1 MPGTGM
7 DKPQRILLSHGG
19 GGRKTEELIRHI
31 FQPYLN
37 DPLLASMDDSA
48 TIDNLVFTTDS
59 FVVHPHFFPG
69 GDIGKLAVS
78 GTVND
83 ITSMGAQPKY
93 LSISFI
99 LEEGFII
106 SELEKIL
113 KSVREAAHESGV
125 RIITADTKVV
135 EKGNCDG
142 VFINTSG
149 IGTPVIHPSP
159 CFNLIQPDDAI
170 IINGEIGLHG
180 ISVLLARGE
189 FRMEGKI
196 LSDVAP
202 LWPMIEKIKQYNIKF
217 MRDPTRGGLAQTLNE
232 IAFSANVGISLD
244 QHKLPLSPEVQNTC
258 DLLGFDPLEI
268 ANEGKMLII
277 CSDQD
282 KKKIRDVL
290 RSHPLGKKSQIIG
303 NITSSHR
310 KVVTLRTSLGT
321 ERIIMPPSGEILPRI
336 C

>member
-19 GGRKTEELIRHI
+19 GGHKTEELIRNV

-48 TIDNLVFTTDS
+48 IIDNIVFTTDS

-83 ITSMGAQPKY
+83 ITSMGAQPQY

-99 LEEGFII
+99 LEEGYKI
-106 SELEKIL
+106 SDLKKIL
-113 KSVREAAHESGV
+113 ESIREAAHESGV
-125 RIITADTKVV
+125 RIVTADTKVV
-135 EKGNCDG
+135 EKKSCDG

-149 IGTPVIHPSP
+149 IGNVVIQPPPS
-159 CFNLIQPDDAI
+159 FNLIQPGDAI

-180 ISVLLARGE
+180 IAVLLARSE
-189 FRMEGKI
+189 FSMEGNI

-202 LWPMIEKIKQYNIKF
+202 LWSMIEKIKQYNIKF

-232 IAFSANVGISLD
+232 IALSADVGISLD
-244 QHKLPLSPEVQNTC
+244 QHELPISPEVQNTC

-282 KKKIRDVL
+282 KQNILDILK
-290 RSHPLGKKSQIIG
+290 SHPLGEKSQIIG
-303 NITSSHR
+303 TITSHHR